1 MTLLIHSMSEFSDII
16 VSAMETAHVSQI
28 AEIGAEY
35 GGMTSVLADYAA
47 TNEGHLF
54 SVDPTPKDEFLDW
67 VDAHEQVTHIAK
79 PSLSAFAD
87 LKDIDLWLVDG
98 DHNWYTVYHE
108 LKAIKAACERD
119 KKPLFTILHD
129 VCWPAANRDMYYAPD
144 RIPAEYRHD
153 YCMDGGTKPG
163 QAGLLQEQGFRG
175 MGQFGLALHEGGER
189 NGVKCAVVD
198 FINEA
203 EASGYPLAY
212 AEIPAVFGLGILF
225 DISAPWAD
233 PLSDLLIPYHDNPLI
248 AKLEQN
254 RLANYLTV
262 LDWQD
267 GVIHPI

>member
-16 VSAMETAHVSQI
+16 VNAMSVANVSQI

-35 GGMTSVLADYAA
+35 GGMTSVLADYADA
-47 TNEGHLF
+47 NDGHLF
-54 SVDPTPKDEFLDW
+54 SVDPAPKQEFLDW
-67 VDAHEQVTHIAK
+67 VDAHRQVTHIAK
-79 PSLSAFAD
+79 PSLDAFSA
-87 LKDIDLWLVDG
+87 LKDIDAWLVDG
-98 DHNWYTVYHE
+98 DHNWFTVYHE
-108 LKAIKAACERD
+108 LKAIQAACKRD
-119 KKPLFTILHD
+119 EKPLFTILHD

-144 RIPAEYRHD
+144 RIPEEYRHD
-153 YCMDGGTKPG
+153 YCMDGGIKPG
-163 QAGLLQEQGFRG
+163 QSGLLREQGFRG

-203 EASGYPLAY
+203 EASGHQLAY

-225 DISAPWAD
+225 DATAPWAGA
-233 PLSDLLIPYHDNPLI
+233 LSDLLIPFHDNPLI

-267 GVIHPI
+267 GTMG